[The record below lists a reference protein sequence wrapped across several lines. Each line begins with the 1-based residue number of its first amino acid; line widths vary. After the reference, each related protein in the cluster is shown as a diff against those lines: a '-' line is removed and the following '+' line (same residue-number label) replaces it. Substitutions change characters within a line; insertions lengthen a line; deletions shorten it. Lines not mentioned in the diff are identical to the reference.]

1 MRRMKRPLAALAA
14 MILALLLTAC
24 GSAGPAST
32 ASSGE
37 PVSSEA
43 PSSAAP
49 SADTVS
55 SSAEEPEPTPAPP
68 KSPEYAD
75 AAILHELEFGGV
87 YVDITIDD
95 FNALGFA
102 YGDSVTVTFSNG
114 YELQD
119 LPYYN
124 GYYTVTGNPL
134 VVAYP
139 GYPYVKVCINNGD
152 DLWKVAALDESMTV
166 TLRLREAGK
175 YAEIQDARDIHYKDD
190 RSEFPSDAAFAN
202 FRAASGGLL
211 NGSMLYRSASPCDN
225 QHNRAPYVDALC
237 KDAEIGFILNLAD
250 TDEKIKDY
258 LAKDDFDSP
267 YFLSLY
273 EGGNVLPIGLNMN
286 YGSADFRTKLTAGL
300 AVMAEHDGPYLVHCT
315 EGKDRTGFVC
325 LLLEA
330 LCGATYEE
338 IVADYMI
345 TYDNYYQITA
355 EEPLLGIPPL
365 FTDYY
370 GLTSGA
376 SGARYRVIVENV
388 LDPMV
393 QSLAQ
398 GDPDFRTA
406 DLSEYAKAFLREGGM
421 SEETIQTLIGKLCV
435 EGYCSDVPGGMP

>member
-37 PVSSEA
+37 PLSSEA
-43 PSSAAP
+43 PSPATP

-55 SSAEEPEPTPAPP
+55 SSAEDPEPTPAPP
-68 KSPEYAD
+68 ASPEYAD
-75 AAILHELEFGGV
+75 AAIMHELEFGGV
-87 YVDITIDD
+87 YVDITIDG

-102 YGDSVTVTFSNG
+102 YGDSVTVSFSNG

-211 NGSMLYRSASPCDN
+211 NSSMLYRSASPCDN

-250 TDEKIKDY
+250 TDEKIKGY

-273 EGGNVLPIGLNMN
+273 ESENVLPIGLNMN

-345 TYDNYYQITA
+345 TYDNYYQISP
-355 EEPLLGIPPL
+355 EKDL
-365 FTDYY
+365 
-370 GLTSGA
+370 
-376 SGARYRVIVENV
+376 ARYNTIVEND
-388 LDPMV
+388 LDPMIR
-393 QSLAQ
+393 SMA
-398 GDPDFRTA
+398 GDSGLDLQTA
-406 DLSEYAKAFLREGGM
+406 DLSEAAENFLLSGGM
-421 SEETIQTLIGKLCV
+421 KTEEIEALKAKIM
-435 EGYCSDVPGGMP
+435 E

>member
-1 MRRMKRPLAALAA
+1 MMRYTKQSAAVL
-14 MILALLLTAC
+14 ISLIICLSCLTAC
-24 GSAGPAST
+24 
-32 ASSGE
+32 SSGKAPSRE
-37 PVSSEA
+37 TPLPETTVPVSSPADATMVPASEEPTDSTAPEA
-43 PSSAAP
+43 SVPTT
-49 SADTVS
+49 D
-55 SSAEEPEPTPAPP
+55 PEPTPAPP
-68 KSPEYAD
+68 ASPEYAD
-75 AAILHELEFGGV
+75 AAIMHELEFGGV

-102 YGDSVTVTFSNG
+102 YGDSVTVSFSNG

-190 RSEFPSDAAFAN
+190 RSEFPSDAIFAN

-211 NGSMLYRSASPCDN
+211 NSSMLYRSASPCDN

-250 TDEKIKDY
+250 TDEKIKGY

-273 EGGNVLPIGLNMN
+273 ESGNVLPIGLNMN

-300 AVMAEHDGPYLVHCT
+300 AVMAEHDGITLVLHLVAVALPRELVKLTERSFASIVYLVSVSVAYILWQFPSAALVDDVSGHPST
-315 EGKDRTGFVC
+315 LTNLVVVVHMTVHVHTVHHDMQMWNAGF
-325 LLLEA
+325 
-330 LCGATYEE
+330 
-338 IVADYMI
+338 
-345 TYDNYYQITA
+345 
-355 EEPLLGIPPL
+355 
-365 FTDYY
+365 
-370 GLTSGA
+370 
-376 SGARYRVIVENV
+376 
-388 LDPMV
+388 
-393 QSLAQ
+393 
-398 GDPDFRTA
+398 
-406 DLSEYAKAFLREGGM
+406 
-421 SEETIQTLIGKLCV
+421 TI
-435 EGYCSDVPGGMP
+435 DV